1 MKNKM
6 TKFIFAVLF
15 LAGLSL
21 LLYPLFSNE
30 WNNYRQSQLIS
41 GYDEAVAVQTSE
53 GKIDYAGEMAQAQAY
68 NEALK
73 PYVLPDSFAAAAMQ
87 EEPDGEYMACLNLTG
102 DGMMGYVEIP
112 KINIK
117 IPIFHTTEEEVL
129 QTAAGHL
136 EGSSLPVGG
145 EGTHTVISA
154 HRGLPSA
161 ALFTDLD
168 RLEEGDY
175 FFLYILD
182 EVLCYQ
188 VDRITVARP
197 EDTTGLAAED
207 DRDLATLLTC
217 TPYGVNSHRLLV
229 RGHRVEYENIE
240 DVMVAAAGYSGPSV
254 HTNYLLWVIVGLSV
268 TGAFIL
274 GFFLYDKRQKAN
286 ATAGNDVTGTQT
298 EKDFPTRGAGFSD
311 FPTGDSDSLVS
322 DQMQS
327 SLTWRDD
334 WPEGDPEGWNDAVLE
349 DKTDM
354 GNDEA
359 PEQKTD
365 GLNNS
370 IRETKNDS
378 PDQVPGK
385 DGREGPG
392 GAPAGGEQ

>member
-41 GYDEAVAVQTSE
+41 GYDKAVAAQTAE
-53 GKIDYAGEMAQAQAY
+53 GKIDYAGERAEAQAY

-73 PYVLPDSFAAAAMQ
+73 PYVLPDSFAAAARQM
-87 EEPDGEYMACLNLTG
+87 EPDRDYMACLNLTG

-168 RLEEGDY
+168 QLEEGDI

-188 VDRITVARP
+188 VDRITVAKP

-207 DRDLATLLTC
+207 DQDLATLLTC

-229 RGHRVEYENIE
+229 RGYRVNYDNIE

-254 HTNYLLWVIVGLSV
+254 HTNYLLWVVVGLSV

-274 GFFLYDKRQKAN
+274 CFFFYDKRQKKRAKGN
-286 ATAGNDVTGTQT
+286 HELWEKKEGSSGEAGEDL
-298 EKDFPTRGAGFSD
+298 
-311 FPTGDSDSLVS
+311 GDGSA
-322 DQMQS
+322 
-327 SLTWRDD
+327 
-334 WPEGDPEGWNDAVLE
+334 EGV
-349 DKTDM
+349 
-354 GNDEA
+354 
-359 PEQKTD
+359 Q
-365 GLNNS
+365 
-370 IRETKNDS
+370 
-378 PDQVPGK
+378 
-385 DGREGPG
+385 
-392 GAPAGGEQ
+392 